1 MSNKVLIIRFSSFGD
16 IVQCMSTLSPIKKKL
31 SGEIHWVAR
40 SDMSSILDLTPL
52 VDKVWSFERS
62 SGMLGLLKLGM
73 NLRKEGYTHIYDA
86 HSNLRSRILSLMLL
100 GTPLIRRSKER
111 WKRFLLFKL
120 RKNTFSWPYKGV
132 LSYLAPLANW
142 SVENT
147 TNLEI
152 QKWNFKNISLPDD
165 FEVGPVL
172 LAPSAAWEMKRW
184 PLEHWKE
191 LIKLNPKLK
200 FNVLGGPSDYFC
212 QELEDLAPDRVKNFA
227 GKMSLIQSCMAVGKS
242 PFIVSADTGLIHV
255 ADHLGVKGISLIGP
269 TAFGFATGE
278 HIETLS
284 VDLECRPCTKD
295 GRGKCSQ
302 DVWRKCMVDITP
314 KRVTQSLSSLN
325 TSL

>member
-1 MSNKVLIIRFSSFGD
+1 MSNKILIIRFSSFGD
-16 IVQCMSTLSPIKKKL
+16 IVQCMSTLSPIKKEL
-31 SGEIHWVAR
+31 GGEIHWVAR
-40 SDMSSILDLTPL
+40 SDMSSILKLTPL
-52 VDKVWSFERS
+52 VDKIWSFDRS
-62 SGMLGLLKLGM
+62 SGMLGLIKLGLE
-73 NLRKEGYTHIYDA
+73 LRKEGFTHIYDA
-86 HSNLRSRILSLMLL
+86 HSNLRSRILSLLLL

-120 RKNTFSWPYKGV
+120 RKNTYSWPYKGV
-132 LSYLAPLANW
+132 LSYLAPLEKW
-142 SVENT
+142 SIQNT
-147 TNLEI
+147 SNLEI
-152 QKWNFKNISLPDD
+152 QKWNFEEVELPTD
-165 FEVGPVL
+165 FEVGPIL

-191 LIKLNPKLK
+191 LIRLNPSLR
-200 FNVLGGPSDYFC
+200 FNILGGPSDTFC
-212 QELEDLAPDRVKNFA
+212 QELEDIDPKRVKNFA

-242 PFIVSADTGLIHV
+242 SFIISADTGLVHV

-284 VDLECRPCTKD
+284 VELNCRPCTKD

-314 KRVTQSLSSLN
+314 AKVTQSLSSQTL
-325 TSL
+325 S